1 VTLKRQ
7 ATVGVF
13 WVGISTTVNNFF
25 AMLTRYILARMLMP
39 AEFGLVSMA
48 YIAIDA
54 LQMFREM
61 GFTSALI
68 YHKGDVH
75 KAADTAF
82 IVMQMIAALLFLLAF
97 IAAPYAAVFFRSPNL
112 APVMRALAVNI
123 LISAL
128 GQVHFALLA
137 KNLAFREKLLP
148 DLVPTVAY
156 GIVAVALAL
165 MGLGVWSLVI
175 ARIVDSIL
183 TSILVWMVVPW
194 RPRLRFDRQDA
205 KRLFD
210 YGKHIVGSSIL
221 IYFITNLDNTFIGR
235 VLGEAQ
241 LGYYGFAYNLAN
253 LPATQISRL
262 IGQVLFPAY
271 SKIRDDLET
280 MRTVFFKTLHYV
292 SLVSIPVAIGTIAF
306 AAPFVNTLYGAR
318 WAPAIVP
325 LQLLGIYGLLR
336 SIAVNMG
343 SVFKAGG
350 KPNWLTY
357 IATFRLAVMG
367 LFLYPATKY
376 FGIVGVSVLSA
387 VVSIIDFGIS
397 AMLTNKLIHG
407 RVMDYIQAL
416 LSPMAFA
423 ILSALLARY
432 SYARMLGGHGFI
444 ALVMGG
450 ILMVIIYASCVFVF
464 DGDVRRFVAGLL
476 VEIEQA
482 GKKLI
487 NGVG

>member
-1 VTLKRQ
+1 
-7 ATVGVF
+7 
-13 WVGISTTVNNFF
+13 
-25 AMLTRYILARMLMP
+25 
-39 AEFGLVSMA
+39 
-48 YIAIDA
+48 
-54 LQMFREM
+54 
-61 GFTSALI
+61 
-68 YHKGDVH
+68 
-75 KAADTAF
+75 
-82 IVMQMIAALLFLLAF
+82 
-97 IAAPYAAVFFRSPNL
+97 
-112 APVMRALAVNI
+112 
-123 LISAL
+123 
-128 GQVHFALLA
+128 
-137 KNLAFREKLLP
+137 
-148 DLVPTVAY
+148 
-156 GIVAVALAL
+156 

-280 MRTVFFKTLHYV
+280 MRTIFFKTLHYV

-464 DGDVRRFVAGLL
+464 DGDIRRFVAGLL
-476 VEIEQA
+476 VEVEQA